1 MRVLVQLRS
10 TPAVLAPMSVGEPAR
25 DITRDLEAAVPTLS
39 LDHDYAPVQVPR
51 PVPVD
56 PSGDPLSMMQPMT
69 FSFDPERSTYLVRG
83 EIADAAPARLALLA
97 ASHPDIVGVF
107 ADPRIETTGEYC
119 GDAPVGTADDV
130 AQRLGTA
137 TLASRGLDGTEV
149 ALAIVDTGIN
159 LAFLRS
165 KGLHPTIDASRSWT
179 PPGVSTHAG
188 QFPVAHGSMCA
199 YDALIAA
206 PKASLL
212 DIPIMSAPVGTFA
225 ALLSDA
231 VQAYAHLRTVLDGM
245 PADGKHLVVSNSWGI
260 FDPAWDFPVGSPGNY
275 SDNPAHPFNI
285 IVGSLAQAG
294 ADILFAAGNCGRD
307 CPDSRC
313 RFGSARPINGANSHP
328 QVLSVA
334 GITVERDR
342 VGYSSQGPGRLAD
355 HKPDVSSY
363 THFLGSQ
370 AEGPGA
376 PDSGTSAA
384 CPVMA
389 GVVAAVRTEH
399 SASAVTPEQLRALVA
414 KTSVNLGAPG
424 YDYDYGWGA
433 VDPVALADALAAASG
448 TTPVKKSGGTKKA
461 AKKTTKTTKTT
472 KKTTHKTTKKAA
484 KSPVKTAA
492 GAAAKKASKV
502 LRAAA
507 DKASKAATTA
517 AKTAGT

>member
-1 MRVLVQLRS
+1 
-10 TPAVLAPMSVGEPAR
+10 MSVGEPAT
-25 DITRDLEAAVPTLS
+25 DVTHSLEAAIPTLS

-51 PVPVD
+51 PIPVD
-56 PSGDPLSMMQPMT
+56 PAGDPLSMMQPMT
-69 FSFDPERSTYLVRG
+69 FSFDPEQSTYLVRG
-83 EIADAAPARLALLA
+83 EIADAAPSRVALLT

-107 ADPRIETTGEYC
+107 SDPRIETTGVYC
-119 GDAPVGTADDV
+119 GEPPVGTADDV
-130 AQRLGTA
+130 AQQLGTA
-137 TLASRGLDGTEV
+137 TLASRGLDGTGV

-159 LAFLRS
+159 VALLRS
-165 KGLHPTIDASRSWT
+165 KGLHPTIDAARSWS
-179 PPGVSTHAG
+179 PPGVSTPPG
-188 QFPVAHGSMCA
+188 QFPVMHGTMCA

-206 PKASLL
+206 PNASIL

-231 VQAYAHLRTVLDGM
+231 VQAYAHLRSVLDAM

-313 RFGSARPINGANSHP
+313 RFGNARPINGANSHP
-328 QVLSVA
+328 QVLSIA
-334 GITVERDR
+334 GITVHRDR

-363 THFLGSQ
+363 THFLGSE
-370 AEGPGA
+370 AEGQGE

-389 GVVAAVRTEH
+389 GVVAALRTKFP
-399 SASAVTPEQLRALVA
+399 ASAVTPEQFRAVVA
-414 KTSVNLGAPG
+414 KTSVNLGPPG

-433 VDPVALADALAAASG
+433 VDPVAIADALAATPGAP
-448 TTPVKKSGGTKKA
+448 PVKKSGGTKK
-461 AKKTTKTTKTT
+461 TT
-472 KKTTHKTTKKAA
+472 KKTTKKSTKTTTKKSTK
-484 KSPVKTAA
+484 KSTKGTVKTAA
-492 GAAAKKASKV
+492 GAAAKKASKA
-502 LRAAA
+502 LKAAA
-507 DKASKAATTA
+507 QKASEVADKTT
-517 AKTAGT
+517 GS

>member
-10 TPAVLAPMSVGEPAR
+10 TPAVLAPMSLGEPAT
-25 DITRDLEAAVPTLS
+25 DVTHELEAAVPTLS

-56 PSGDPLSMMQPMT
+56 PSGDPLSMLQPLT
-69 FSFDPERSTYLVRG
+69 FSFDPEQSTYLVRG
-83 EIADAAPARLALLA
+83 ELADAAPSRLALLA

-107 ADPRIETTGEYC
+107 ADPKVETTGVYC

-130 AQRLGTA
+130 AHQLGTA
-137 TLASRGLDGTEV
+137 TLASRGLDGAGV

-159 LAFLRS
+159 AAFLRS
-165 KGLHPTIDASRSWT
+165 KGLNPTIDASRSWS

-188 QFPVAHGSMCA
+188 EFPVAHGSMCA

-212 DIPIMSAPVGTFA
+212 DVAIMAAAVGTFA

-231 VQAYAHLRTVLDGM
+231 VQAYAHLRSVLDAM

-334 GITVERDR
+334 GITVQRDR

-363 THFLGSQ
+363 THFLGSE
-370 AEGPGA
+370 AEGPGT

-384 CPVMA
+384 CPVLA
-389 GVVAAVRTEH
+389 GAVAALRTGH
-399 SASAVTPEQLRALVA
+399 PSSAVTPEQFRALVA

-433 VDPVALADALAAASG
+433 VDPVALADALAAAP
-448 TTPVKKSGGTKKA
+448 TPTPVKKSGGTKKA
-461 AKKTTKTTKTT
+461 AKKTTKKTTKTAKKTT
-472 KKTTHKTTKKAA
+472 KKST

-492 GAAAKKASKV
+492 GHAAKKASKV
-502 LRAAA
+502 LKAAA
-507 DKASKAATTA
+507 EKVSDTA
-517 AKTAGT
+517 AGTTGS

>member
-10 TPAVLAPMSVGEPAR
+10 TPAVLAPMSVGEPAA
-25 DITRDLEAAVPTLS
+25 DVTRSIEAAVPTLS

-56 PSGDPLSMMQPMT
+56 PSGDPLSMMQPMS
-69 FSFDPERSTYLVRG
+69 FSFDPEQSTYLVRG

-107 ADPRIETTGEYC
+107 ADPRIETVPVYC

-130 AQRLGTA
+130 AQQLGTA
-137 TLASRGLDGTEV
+137 TLAGRGLDGTGV

-165 KGLHPTIDASRSWT
+165 KGLHPTIDSMHGWT

-334 GITVERDR
+334 GITVERER

-370 AEGPGA
+370 AEGPGL

-389 GVVAAVRTEH
+389 GVIAAVRTQH
-399 SASAVTPEQLRALVA
+399 SASTVAPEQLRALVA
-414 KTSVNLGAPG
+414 KTSVNLGLPG
-424 YDYDYGWGA
+424 YDYDFGWGA
-433 VDPVALADALAAASG
+433 VDPVALADALASTG
-448 TTPVKKSGGTKKA
+448 TTPVKKSGGTKKTT
-461 AKKTTKTTKTT
+461 KKTTTKKTTTKKTT
-472 KKTTHKTTKKAA
+472 KKTAKKTA

-492 GAAAKKASKV
+492 G
-502 LRAAA
+502 
-507 DKASKAATTA
+507 TA
-517 AKTAGT
+517 AKNARKALKAAAARTAGT